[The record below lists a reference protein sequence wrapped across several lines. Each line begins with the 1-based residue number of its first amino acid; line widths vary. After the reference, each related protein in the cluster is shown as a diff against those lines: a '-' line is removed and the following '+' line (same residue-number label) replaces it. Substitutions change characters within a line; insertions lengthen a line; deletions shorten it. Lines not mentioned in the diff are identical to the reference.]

1 MSKFILLSYPI
12 SKKTTFLPRSIGP
25 PKIHARSRMIPE
37 PEGMG
42 ETETRWGSYNNTSIV
57 EMCVHT
63 GTHIDLPFHVDQKGY
78 TLDDFEPGDFV
89 FENPLLVEI
98 PKGDMEDITRADLE
112 RYVSD
117 LKKCDLLLI
126 YTGFSKYRSTDPE
139 RYETKQPGLSV
150 EAAKYLVENFSNI
163 RAIGVDLL
171 GIENIGKARPE
182 FPAHKVLLVGRKF
195 FHIED
200 ANLEPAVGKK
210 LKRVYV
216 VPLWLLR
223 VEATPVTVLAE
234 VE

>member
-42 ETETRWGSYNNTSIV
+42 ETETRWGSYNNTSIL

-63 GTHIDLPFHVDQKGY
+63 GTHIDLPFHIDPKGY
-78 TLDDFEPGDFV
+78 TVEDFEIGDFI

-98 PKGDMEDITRADLE
+98 PKGDMEDITKEDLE
-112 RYVSD
+112 KYESE
-117 LKKCDLLLI
+117 LKKADILLI
-126 YTGFSKYRSTDPE
+126 YTGFSKYRSSEPE

-150 EAAKYLVENFSNI
+150 DAAKYIASFPNI
-163 RAIGVDLL
+163 RCVGLDVL
-171 GIENIGKARPE
+171 GIENIGKAKPE
-182 FPAHKVLLVGRKF
+182 FPAHKALLLGRKF
-195 FHIED
+195 FQIED
-200 ANLEPAVGKK
+200 ANLEPALGKK

-216 VPLWLLR
+216 IPLWVLK
-223 VEATPVTVLAE
+223 VEALPVTVVAE